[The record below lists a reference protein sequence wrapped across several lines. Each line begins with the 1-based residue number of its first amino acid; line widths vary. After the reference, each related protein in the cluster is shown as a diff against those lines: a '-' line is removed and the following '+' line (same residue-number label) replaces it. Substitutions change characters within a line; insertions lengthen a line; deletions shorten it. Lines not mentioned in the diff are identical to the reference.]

1 MGRNIQR
8 YHKIKYPKTH
18 KNILLLDGKPRSS
31 EVKEL
36 QYPLLLLQITF
47 NTTVDLGT
55 TNLVPRYTG
64 ELLSLSLWTTN
75 TLKITNTSHA
85 LKLLEIPWAVT
96 DNLLNTT
103 INTGSITD
111 HLRTKYLND

>member
-8 YHKIKYPKTH
+8 YNKIKYPQTH

-36 QYPLLLLQITF
+36 QYPLLLLQFTF

-64 ELLSLSLWTTN
+64 ELSVLHSGLP
-75 TLKITNTSHA
+75 I
-85 LKLLEIPWAVT
+85 LLRLPIPVIH
-96 DNLLNTT
+96 LN
-103 INTGSITD
+103 
-111 HLRTKYLND
+111 Y

>member
-8 YHKIKYPKTH
+8 YNKIKYPKTH

-36 QYPLLLLQITF
+36 QYPLLLLQFTF

-64 ELLSLSLWTTN
+64 EL
-75 TLKITNTSHA
+75 
-85 LKLLEIPWAVT
+85 
-96 DNLLNTT
+96 
-103 INTGSITD
+103 
-111 HLRTKYLND
+111 